1 MATSRHGIQGFL
13 LLEMLVALA
22 VVAIMGALMS
32 SFLGQLGSVN
42 RLESEIAA
50 QTELDAAAAY
60 IQRTLSGARPVRLL
74 DAEPDTDPF
83 IDGDVASVRFATV
96 TRRGLYS
103 LALRDV
109 HIFSSGTGGQ
119 RSLEHTIGPRR
130 LLNGKP
136 VPHGRSIP
144 ILDSIE
150 SVSFE
155 YSDGSGWNEDWAVN
169 GELPK
174 AIRIRI
180 LRKLG
185 NKELSAESIAEIY

>member
-1 MATSRHGIQGFL
+1 MATTKQGNQGFL

-22 VVAIMGALMS
+22 VVAVMGALMS

-42 RLESEIAA
+42 RLENEIAA

-60 IQRTLSGARPVRLL
+60 LQRTLSGARPVKLL

-83 IDGDVASVRFATV
+83 IDGEETSVRFATV

-109 HIFSSGTGGQ
+109 HIFSAGAGNQ
-119 RSLEHTIGPRR
+119 RSLEHTMGPRR
-130 LLNGKP
+130 LLNGNP

-150 SVSFE
+150 SISFE
-155 YSDGSGWNEDWAVN
+155 YSDGSEWSGDWGRN

-180 LRKLG
+180 SKRMG
-185 NKELSAESIAEIY
+185 NKQLSTESIAEIY

>member
-1 MATSRHGIQGFL
+1 MAVCRHDNHGFL

-22 VVAIMGALMS
+22 VVAVMGGLMS

-60 IQRTLSGARPVRLL
+60 IQRTLSGARPVKLL

-83 IDGDVASVRFATV
+83 MDGDETSVRFATV

-109 HIFSSGTGGQ
+109 HIFSAGTGVQ
-119 RSLEHTIGPRR
+119 RSLEHTLGPRR
-130 LLNGKP
+130 LENGKP

-144 ILDSIE
+144 ILDSIGNL
-150 SVSFE
+150 SFE
-155 YSDGSGWNEDWAVN
+155 YSDGSAWFRDWGRN

-174 AIRIRI
+174 AVKVRIS
-180 LRKLG
+180 KSLG